1 MEQTILCD
9 AFTWFHLLTVGLIF
23 VAARLTCGNG
33 RSPTDV
39 ALRGVGRLPAWPDRI
54 ANRVPGH
61 LTQTG
66 PRCGRTGV
74 REPDIPGLEG
84 YARQFEEASE
94 KIRLRLERFQGR
106 GDLHDTITIR
116 PRPATSCIAGRS
128 ARRFRADRVDG
139 G

>member
-1 MEQTILCD
+1 MERTISCD
-9 AFTWFHLLTVGLIF
+9 TFSWFLLLSVGLVLI
-23 VAARLTCGNG
+23 AARLTRGNG
-33 RSPTDV
+33 RPPTDV
-39 ALRGVGRLPAWPDRI
+39 ALRDVGRLPAWPDRI

-94 KIRLRLERFQGR
+94 KIRLRLERFRGR